1 MLVQVNDEVV
11 LADGRARYQRFLAD
25 PASVPPSQLGL
36 VLSIAGREA
45 DQATYDK
52 FGGLA
57 STSIRGEDKFRYFGA
72 LASAKDPALAKQTM
86 RLALATYLPPILT
99 NNVLSSV
106 SRAGHMDMAWAFA
119 KENKDVVLKGMDA
132 KTLAGSFFTI
142 VSASTNAAMA
152 DDVIAFTK
160 ANLPADSMVEAE
172 RVAAAIRTRAEIKA
186 RLMPQLDKALK

>member
-1 MLVQVNDEVV
+1 
-11 LADGRARYQRFLAD
+11 
-25 PASVPPSQLGL
+25 
-36 VLSIAGREA
+36 
-45 DQATYDK
+45 
-52 FGGLA
+52 
-57 STSIRGEDKFRYFGA
+57 
-72 LASAKDPALAKQTM
+72 M
-86 RLALATYLPPILT
+86 RLALVTYLPPIVT

-152 DDVIAFTK
+152 DDVVAFTK